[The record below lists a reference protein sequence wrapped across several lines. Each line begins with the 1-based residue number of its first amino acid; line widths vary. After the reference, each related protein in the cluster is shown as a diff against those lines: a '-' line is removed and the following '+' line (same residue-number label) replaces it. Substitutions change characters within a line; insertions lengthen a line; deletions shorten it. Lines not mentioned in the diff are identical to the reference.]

1 MKKPL
6 ASLIA
11 LTFVIS
17 SFSIPAYAAVKA
29 GAKCATKGEIKTSQ
43 GKKFTCVKSGKTLVW
58 NKGVV
63 VKTSGGV
70 VTPPAPTLTPA
81 ASPTPTPTS
90 KVIPASWPLN
100 KSVESVENLLAIA
113 DASERRYISELKP
126 SEIKFDIRLGPTS
139 SKARADEFLAPL
151 KLAAQYWSADFASK
165 EAVVIAVAEVK
176 DFDFM
181 KNLWPQYGLN
191 GGGFDNSEATWARN
205 GTACNQGSAI
215 YDRVPFFWG
224 CMSSAGSL
232 EVIGLRK
239 FTAHEFTHL
248 VQYDVINKQAGKG
261 FWGLPLIFM
270 EGSADYFGI
279 TYSSTT
285 EKFQADW
292 SQYRSTG
299 YISSQVKNELKSAN
313 ASKMLELMLDSMSGG
328 RMLDGHSYFTGAY
341 LTARLVAAKGH
352 KGYVEYM
359 YEYGLSGNANAAFEK
374 VYGVTF
380 QEFATTVSPELV
392 EFAKLLQ

>member
-1 MKKPL
+1 M
-6 ASLIA
+6 A

-29 GAKCATKGEIKTSQ
+29 GAKCSTKGETKTSQ

-58 NKGVV
+58 SKGVV
-63 VKTSGGV
+63 VKTSGDV
-70 VTPPAPTLTPA
+70 VTPPTPTPSAT
-81 ASPTPTPTS
+81 PTPTPTPTP

-100 KSVESVENLLAIA
+100 KPIESIENLLAIA

-126 SEIKFDIRLGPTS
+126 TEVKFDIRLGPTS

-151 KLAAQYWSADFASK
+151 KLAAQYWSADFSSK
-165 EAVVIAVAEVK
+165 EPVVIAVAEVN

-181 KNLWPQYGLN
+181 KNLWPQFGLN
-191 GGGFDNSEATWARN
+191 GGGFDNSEASWSRN
-205 GTACNQGSAI
+205 GTSCNQGGAV

-248 VQYDVINKQAGKG
+248 VQYDIIYKQAGKNVG
-261 FWGLPLIFM
+261 ALPLLFM

-279 TYSSTT
+279 TYSSTSG
-285 EKFQADW
+285 KFQEDW
-292 SQYRSTG
+292 KQYRAAG
-299 YISSQVKNELKSAN
+299 YISSEAKNALKSAS
-313 ASKMLELMLDSMSGG
+313 ASKVLEVISDSMNGG
-328 RMLDGHSYFTGAY
+328 RMLDGHWYYTGAFV
-341 LTARLVAAKGH
+341 TARLVAAKGH
-352 KGYVEYM
+352 KGFTDYM
-359 YEYGLSGNANAAFEK
+359 YEFGLSGNAYAAFEK
-374 VYGVTF
+374 VYGLTF
-380 QEFATTVSPELV
+380 QEFAKTISPELV